1 MKTPS
6 RKRIQRDSL
15 RETDVIRR
23 VTSLLAA
30 EKYRIRHE
38 VPNMGQSVD
47 IVGTK
52 GSWVTFVEAKVRNWR
67 CALRQCVAHEQ
78 VADFICIAVAMQS
91 VSASLIAE
99 IENEVVG
106 TVALR
111 GRWEA
116 APEIP
121 SPWIGGLFVVPQ
133 HRGQGIGKALV
144 EAATGEAV
152 AAGQPIVHMAIRV
165 DPGSYI
171 RRGWRVVGTVFSG
184 DESVTVL
191 RLETGS

>member
-1 MKTPS
+1 MTT
-6 RKRIQRDSL
+6 RSL
-15 RETDVIRR
+15 VIRSLEER
-23 VTSLLAA
+23 PDAAGLLAEWFVA
-30 EKYRIRHE
+30 EWPEYHRGRSL
-38 VPNMGQSVD
+38 PD
-47 IVGTK
+47 
-52 GSWVTFVEAKVRNWR
+52 
-67 CALRQCVAHEQ
+67 VASQ
-78 VADFICIAVAMQS
+78 FRL
-91 VSASLIAE
+91 VSDVQHTLIAE

-106 TVALR
+106 MVALR

-144 EAATGEAV
+144 EAATAEAV

-165 DPGSYI
+165 DPESYI

>member
-1 MKTPS
+1 MAPDGGRFNPYRRDMTTRS
-6 RKRIQRDSL
+6 LAIRSLEQRPDAAG
-15 RETDVIRR
+15 
-23 VTSLLAA
+23 LLAEWFVA
-30 EKYRIRHE
+30 EWPEYHRGRSL
-38 VPNMGQSVD
+38 PD
-47 IVGTK
+47 
-52 GSWVTFVEAKVRNWR
+52 
-67 CALRQCVAHEQ
+67 VASQ
-78 VADFICIAVAMQS
+78 FRL
-91 VSASLIAE
+91 VSDVQHTLIAE
-99 IENEVVG
+99 IADEVVG

-144 EAATGEAV
+144 EAATAEAV

-191 RLETGS
+191 RFETGS

>member
-1 MKTPS
+1 LAPDGGRFNPYRHDMTT
-6 RKRIQRDSL
+6 RSL
-15 RETDVIRR
+15 VIRSLEER
-23 VTSLLAA
+23 PDAAGLLAEWFVA
-30 EKYRIRHE
+30 EWPEYHRGRSL
-38 VPNMGQSVD
+38 PD
-47 IVGTK
+47 
-52 GSWVTFVEAKVRNWR
+52 
-67 CALRQCVAHEQ
+67 VASQ
-78 VADFICIAVAMQS
+78 FRL
-91 VSASLIAE
+91 VSDVQHTLIAE

-106 TVALR
+106 MVALR

-144 EAATGEAV
+144 EAATAEAV

-165 DPGSYI
+165 DPESYI

>member
-1 MKTPS
+1 MTT
-6 RKRIQRDSL
+6 RSL
-15 RETDVIRR
+15 VIRSLEER
-23 VTSLLAA
+23 PDAAGLLAEWFVA
-30 EKYRIRHE
+30 EWPEYHRGRSL
-38 VPNMGQSVD
+38 PD
-47 IVGTK
+47 
-52 GSWVTFVEAKVRNWR
+52 
-67 CALRQCVAHEQ
+67 VASQ
-78 VADFICIAVAMQS
+78 FRL
-91 VSASLIAE
+91 VSDVQHTLIAE

-144 EAATGEAV
+144 EAATAEAV